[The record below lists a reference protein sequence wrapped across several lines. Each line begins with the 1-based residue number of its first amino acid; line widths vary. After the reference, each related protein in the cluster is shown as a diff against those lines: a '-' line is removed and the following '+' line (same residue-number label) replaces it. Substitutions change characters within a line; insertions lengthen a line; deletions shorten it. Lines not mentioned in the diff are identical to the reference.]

1 MERVHNFSFFFF
13 VSHEK
18 STWEMFFFFPPNLV
32 GCGWEGLLR
41 VGVVWLLTINGSR
54 IFLWFDKLVVDLSL
68 CVCVCVYV
76 LFKLFHILL
85 LEQLLCCRYCIYSP
99 IIGDKVP
106 NFTELIFN
114 LSQKKIIY
122 FF

>member
-1 MERVHNFSFFFF
+1 MGNGFFF
-13 VSHEK
+13 
-18 STWEMFFFFPPNLV
+18 PNLV

-54 IFLWFDKLVVDLSL
+54 IFLWFDKLVVSLNL
-68 CVCVCVYV
+68 CVCV
-76 LFKLFHILL
+76 LFKLFHTLL
-85 LEQLLCCRYCIYSP
+85 LEQLLRCTYCIYSP

-106 NFTELIFN
+106 NFTYLIFN
-114 LSQKKIIY
+114 LSQRKIMY

>member
-1 MERVHNFSFFFF
+1 MKKVYGNGFFF
-13 VSHEK
+13 SL
-18 STWEMFFFFPPNLV
+18 NLV

-41 VGVVWLLTINGSR
+41 VRVVWLLTINGSR
-54 IFLWFDKLVVDLSL
+54 MFLWFDKLVVSLSL
-68 CVCVCVYV
+68 YVCARVCA
-76 LFKLFHILL
+76 LFKLFHTLL
-85 LEQLLCCRYCIYSP
+85 LEQLLRCWYCIYSP

>member
-1 MERVHNFSFFFF
+1 MVFFFF
-13 VSHEK
+13 
-18 STWEMFFFFPPNLV
+18 FPNLV

-41 VGVVWLLTINGSR
+41 VGVVWLLTMNGLR
-54 IFLWFDKLVVDLSL
+54 MFLWFDKLVVSLSL
-68 CVCVCVYV
+68 CVCARARVCVLRY
-76 LFKLFHILL
+76 
-85 LEQLLCCRYCIYSP
+85 RYCIYSP

-114 LSQKKIIY
+114 LSQRKIMY